1 LALAAGD
8 YRVHQVL
15 AIDRPLTV
23 QGPRRGS
30 AVITF
35 SRPTLFEIRPG
46 GDLRLSALTV
56 SGRDAPDAAG
66 NAVIRTGPGGSAA
79 NYRLILENVQ
89 LRELHGNP
97 GFDVI
102 HTGKDS
108 LADLIELLGVRAEDI
123 SGSVLAAAAE
133 TDDHG
138 TYNAEQVRISHSR
151 FRRIDGPA
159 VDLYRGGTDESTFG
173 PRLEVAHSQFERVAP
188 GPARRCG
195 CAASSRPSSPTTA
208 SSTAPACSSPI
219 ASASRGCW

>member
-1 LALAAGD
+1 PGDRLALAAGD

-173 PRLEVAHSQFERVAP
+173 PRLEVAHSQFERV
-188 GPARRCG
+188 GARAG
-195 CAASSRPSSPTTA
+195 AS
-208 SSTAPACSSPI
+208 
-219 ASASRGCW
+219 